1 MKERGGYRKNIA
13 LSYLFT
19 FVCSLDLTR
28 GIWMIYLASKGFSL
42 LQLGILE
49 SVFHVTSL
57 VMEVPTGIIA
67 DLWGR
72 KVSRALGRLSFFI
85 SLVLM
90 FSSSTMFYQLVG
102 FIFCAL
108 GYNLESGAG
117 EALLYDS
124 LKAEGEY
131 SSFMRVNGRKT
142 LIYQGAAVIAYLVGG
157 YLATR
162 SFSWAFIA
170 SMVICTISGIIALLF
185 AEPPV
190 DEKDTHDILENGIA
204 AAIGK
209 QLNES
214 LQVIIRRPRIAMLI
228 LFSELIF
235 TCLVCLFFYLQ
246 NYWKQSGFTEFD
258 IGIIYACSA
267 IISGLIASRASRIEA
282 RIGEKGVLLLM
293 PLLLVVFLWGV
304 ALTDYSHLFYIATGI
319 IEGVLIIAIS
329 DYVNRMIPSLYRA
342 TILSFHSMCFSVAM
356 IIVFPLFGAVADGYS
371 MKTAFILLAC
381 IASIGYLL
389 YLVFGRAFRS
399 DSSRG

>member
-1 MKERGGYRKNIA
+1 
-13 LSYLFT
+13 
-19 FVCSLDLTR
+19 
-28 GIWMIYLASKGFSL
+28 
-42 LQLGILE
+42 
-49 SVFHVTSL
+49 
-57 VMEVPTGIIA
+57 
-67 DLWGR
+67 
-72 KVSRALGRLSFFI
+72 
-85 SLVLM
+85 
-90 FSSSTMFYQLVG
+90 
-102 FIFCAL
+102 
-108 GYNLESGAG
+108 
-117 EALLYDS
+117 
-124 LKAEGEY
+124 
-131 SSFMRVNGRKT
+131 
-142 LIYQGAAVIAYLVGG
+142 
-157 YLATR
+157 
-162 SFSWAFIA
+162 
-170 SMVICTISGIIALLF
+170 
-185 AEPPV
+185 
-190 DEKDTHDILENGIA
+190 
-204 AAIGK
+204 
-209 QLNES
+209 
-214 LQVIIRRPRIAMLI
+214 MLI